1 MWNQSGYHTPAEN
14 WVGMYAGNQDY
25 PVTADLVNAL
35 ATIVIEK
42 NGSDSPEIGILY
54 HPDPSYILPQLTGLT
69 VSKVHLTSA
78 IERMTVQN
86 IRLILPSCSGVQTI
100 KFDAWA
106 SQAENGRIVH
116 CATQGANLVI
126 NEVKPL
132 GLINC
137 VVPRE
142 FQVIIQNNGPA
153 IDNVF
158 YDVHIDY
165 PPIGILNPTD
175 TVVLKVDR

>member
-1 MWNQSGYHTPAEN
+1 MVYN
-14 WVGMYAGNQDY
+14 
-25 PVTADLVNAL
+25 
-35 ATIVIEK
+35 
-42 NGSDSPEIGILY
+42 
-54 HPDPSYILPQLTGLT
+54 PDPSYILPQLTGLSVT
-69 VSKVHLTSA
+69 KVHLTSA

-86 IRLILPSCSGVQTI
+86 VRLILPSCSGVQTI

-106 SQAENGRIVH
+106 SQAAHGDIVH

-126 NEVKPL
+126 NEVKPI

-137 VVPRE
+137 VVPRK
-142 FQVIIQNNGPA
+142 FQVIIQNSGPA
-153 IDNVF
+153 IDNVY

-175 TVVLKVDR
+175 TVVFEGGPITPSCQCLLHRPDYRLPAV